1 MRGTFYRLP
10 SLPVGFLRIRIRIR
24 IRMTHLEGGNG
35 CPPDRRA
42 RPALRAHVCRSQE
55 TGCVIG
61 TALVQNHGRYEASPH
76 AHTHL
81 PAFLIGV
88 CTGRLSWSAEPVRG
102 LQLASDAFDNLLH
115 ESMRATRAWIQANDA
130 RMHPKPAAATTQAQ
144 QTGCTCTHTRLA
156 LCTGSYDRLHG
167 AR

>member
-1 MRGTFYRLP
+1 MPFIAAAIAIAIAIPPR
-10 SLPVGFLRIRIRIR
+10 
-24 IRMTHLEGGNG
+24 GGNG

-88 CTGRLSWSAEPVRG
+88 CTGRLSWSCAHGFTQEMLECIRGQLQPSHRLSRLAALALTPGLLCAQVRTIVYMEQDDHL
-102 LQLASDAFDNLLH
+102 LQLQTLGV
-115 ESMRATRAWIQANDA
+115 
-130 RMHPKPAAATTQAQ
+130 PKADMQ
-144 QTGCTCTHTRLA
+144 
-156 LCTGSYDRLHG
+156 
-167 AR
+167 